1 MKGLAMIKIDNETK
15 TFIKENADLLT
26 PVSIFN
32 LVKNE
37 IDFLIQNGVK
47 VSNVHKILEKE
58 LGININIKSLYS
70 YLKRNKGLRANKRPS
85 VKQTA
90 GSAATDST
98 EKATGADV
106 FISKLTGG
114 VKIKKGI

>member
-1 MKGLAMIKIDNETK
+1 MVKINDETK

-32 LVKNE
+32 LVKDE

-70 YLKRNKGLRANKRPS
+70 YLKRNKGLRPQRTRTS
-85 VKQTA
+85 IKQTA
-90 GSAATDST
+90 GSAATDSAT
-98 EKATGADV
+98 QQTGADS
-106 FISKLTGG
+106 FINKLTGDIQ
-114 VKIKKGI
+114 VV

>member
-1 MKGLAMIKIDNETK
+1 MIKIDNETK

-70 YLKRNKGLRANKRPS
+70 YLKRNRELRANKRPS
-85 VKQTA
+85 VKT
-90 GSAATDST
+90 TP
-98 EKATGADV
+98 TGADG
-106 FISKLTGG
+106 FLAKLRGDNKKSGG
-114 VKIKKGI
+114 PKIVGII

>member
-1 MKGLAMIKIDNETK
+1 MIKIDNETK

-32 LVKNE
+32 LVKDE
-37 IDFLIQNGVK
+37 IDFLISNGVK

-70 YLKRNKGLRANKRPS
+70 YLKRNKGFRPKRPTT
-85 VKQTA
+85 KQMASGTEH
-90 GSAATDST
+90 TDSAT
-98 EKATGADV
+98 KTGADS
-106 FISKLTGG
+106 FINKLTGDIQ
-114 VKIKKGI
+114 VV